1 MSFLFGKKGIF
12 WKKVLKEKSFIF
24 RFFFIEKNIFLRK
37 RGKKKF
43 YFEKRF
49 LRKVCKGFVFTQA
62 TLFYGNF
69 KEEKSK
75 WAKKCKKINYKESKV
90 LKFKWHESKE
100 LNLKCRHL
108 NDTKGM
114 CWNLNDIKKKCRN
127 IIKVYWKKYFYVSLK

>member
-69 KEEKSK
+69 G
-75 WAKKCKKINYKESKV
+75 
-90 LKFKWHESKE
+90 
-100 LNLKCRHL
+100 
-108 NDTKGM
+108 D
-114 CWNLNDIKKKCRN
+114 
-127 IIKVYWKKYFYVSLK
+127 